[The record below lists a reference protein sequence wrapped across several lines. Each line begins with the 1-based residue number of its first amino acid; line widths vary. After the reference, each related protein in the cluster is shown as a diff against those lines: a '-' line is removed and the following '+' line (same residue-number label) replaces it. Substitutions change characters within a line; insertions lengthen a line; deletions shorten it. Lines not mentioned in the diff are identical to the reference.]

1 MAANIKPLKAGATG
15 IEQIPSTDT
24 LLPDLILTQMSL
36 DSDSSGL
43 KLDNDSA
50 TPGNSKLYGTNGSG
64 VKGWYDQ
71 PTAGQET
78 YTAGEAISAGDLIY
92 VSASGTVMKAD
103 ANAVAKRAVGFAP
116 SAISNGA
123 SGVITF
129 HDGKITTTGLTA
141 GSLYFLSN
149 TTTGAFATYGT
160 LTYGS
165 ADIQQCVG
173 IAESTTVLR
182 FWNGEP
188 ILIA

>member
-24 LLPDLILTQMSL
+24 LLPDIILTQMSI

-50 TPGNSKLYGTNGSG
+50 SPGNSKLYGTNGSG
-64 VKGWYDQ
+64 TKGWYDQ
-71 PTAGQET
+71 PSAGQET
-78 YTAGEAISAGDLIY
+78 YTAGEALSAGDLVY

-103 ANAVAKRAVGFAP
+103 ANAVAKAAVGFAP

-123 SGVITF
+123 SGLITF
-129 HDGKITTTGLTA
+129 HAGKITTTGLTL
-141 GSLYFLSN
+141 GTRYFLSN
-149 TTTGAFATYGT
+149 TTTGAFATHGS
-160 LTYGS
+160 LTFGA

-182 FWNGEP
+182 FWAGES